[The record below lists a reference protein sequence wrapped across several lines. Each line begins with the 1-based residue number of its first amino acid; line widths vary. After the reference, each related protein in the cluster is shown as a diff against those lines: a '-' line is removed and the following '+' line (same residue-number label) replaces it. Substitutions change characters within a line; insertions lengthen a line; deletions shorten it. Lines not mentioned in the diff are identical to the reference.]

1 MSEDREPAV
10 EHVIESKRIFEG
22 RICALRVDTV
32 RLEDGRTAT
41 REIIEHDPVVAMV
54 PVEADGTVV
63 LIRQFRLATGGVM
76 LEIPAGI
83 VDPGEDAVTAAQRE
97 LREETGLRATKLT
110 QIGEFFASPGFLT
123 ELMTIF
129 LAEGLEP
136 APLDAD
142 EDEDIVIRRV
152 SLDEAVRLVEDG
164 QIKDAKSVAGILLA
178 ARRLLA

>member
-1 MSEDREPAV
+1 MSEDREPAA
-10 EHVIESKRIFEG
+10 ERVIESKRIFEG

-32 RLEDGRTAT
+32 TLEDGRTAT
-41 REIIEHDPVVAMV
+41 REIIEPGPVVAMV
-54 PVEADGTVV
+54 AVEADGTVV

-97 LREETGLRATKLT
+97 LREETGLRAKKLT
-110 QIGEFFASPGFLT
+110 QMAEFFASPGFLT

-178 ARRLLA
+178 ARRLLP

>member
-1 MSEDREPAV
+1 LSEDREPAA
-10 EHVIESKRIFEG
+10 ERVIESKRIFEG
-22 RICALRVDTV
+22 SICALRVDTV

-41 REIIEHDPVVAMV
+41 REIIEHAPVVAMV

-97 LREETGLRATKLT
+97 LREETGLRAAKLT

-152 SLDEAVRLVEDG
+152 SLDEAVRLVEAG
-164 QIKDAKSVAGILLA
+164 EIKDAKSVAGILLA

>member
-1 MSEDREPAV
+1 LSEDREPAV

>member
-1 MSEDREPAV
+1 MSEDREPAA
-10 EHVIESKRIFEG
+10 ERVIESKRIFEG

-41 REIIEHDPVVAMV
+41 REIIEHAPVVAMV

-110 QIGEFFASPGFLT
+110 QMAEFFASPGFLT

-129 LAEGLEP
+129 LAEGLES
-136 APLDAD
+136 APLAAD

-164 QIKDAKSVAGILLA
+164 EIKDAKSVAGILLA

>member
-1 MSEDREPAV
+1 MSEGREPAT
-10 EHVIESKRIFEG
+10 ERVIESKRIFEG

-32 RLEDGRTAT
+32 MLDSGRTAT
-41 REIIEHDPVVAMV
+41 REIVEHDPVVAMV

-63 LIRQFRLATGGVM
+63 LIRQFRLATGEVM

-83 VDPGEDAVTAAQRE
+83 VDPGEDKAAAAQRE
-97 LREETGLRATKLT
+97 LREETGLRAEKLT
-110 QIGEFFASPGFLT
+110 QLGEFFASPGFLT

-142 EDEDIVIRRV
+142 DDEDIVVQRV
-152 SLDEAVRLVEDG
+152 TLGEAVRLVEAG
-164 QIKDAKSVAGILLA
+164 EIKDAKSVAGILLA

>member
-1 MSEDREPAV
+1 LSEDREPAA
-10 EHVIESKRIFEG
+10 ERVIESKRIFEG

-110 QIGEFFASPGFLT
+110 QMAEFFASPGFLT

>member
-1 MSEDREPAV
+1 LSEDREPAPERV
-10 EHVIESKRIFEG
+10 VESKRIFEG

-32 RLEDGRTAT
+32 MLDGGRKAT
-41 REIIEHDPVVAMV
+41 REIVEHDPVVGIV

-83 VDPGEDAVTAAQRE
+83 VDPGEDARAAAQRE
-97 LREETGLRATKLT
+97 LREETGLRAAKLT
-110 QIGEFFASPGFLT
+110 QLGEFFASPGFLT

-136 APLDAD
+136 SPLDAD
-142 EDEDIVIRRV
+142 EDEDIVIQRMA
-152 SLDEAVRLVEDG
+152 LDEAVRLAESG
-164 QIKDAKSVAGILLA
+164 EIKDAKSVAGILLA
-178 ARRLLA
+178 ARRLDA

>member
-1 MSEDREPAV
+1 LSEDREPAA
-10 EHVIESKRIFEG
+10 ERVIESKRIFEG

-41 REIIEHDPVVAMV
+41 REIIEHAPVVAMV

-83 VDPGEDAVTAAQRE
+83 VDPGEETVAAAQRE

-110 QIGEFFASPGFLT
+110 QMAEFFASPGFLT

-164 QIKDAKSVAGILLA
+164 EIKDAKSVAGILLA